1 MIHGITHLLIFCL
14 ALSFGHAYAADSS
27 ALRSKRKK
35 TDRATVNVK
44 RIKRK
49 KSKSQKSAA
58 RPQYNQAAVLVNTD
72 EKKLIKGIDRTLVY
86 LNKTVKQLP
95 KKSGARL
102 QMLERILNLTLEQSA
117 YIGSGEQEYY
127 DQQWRKWARGGRK
140 GPEPK
145 LNNTKSNAHWRR
157 VHTLSR
163 AILKEY
169 PKAPQSDA
177 IAFNGAL
184 ALQFLGKFSAASKEF
199 LRIIK
204 QYPKS
209 SFAGDSYFSLGDYY
223 FDRNDFRTASTYYKS
238 AIKYRRSKRYGWALF
253 KLGWCFYNLGQF
265 RKSLDSWRKTVVH
278 SDRMGGKGLRLK
290 EEAMR
295 DMIFSFAELKKI
307 DEAIRFYKR
316 NGGEQHISK
325 LLKLLAET
333 FTEQGKFKQSIRA
346 WKRLL
351 SLYPYSLEAFD
362 GQAEIVALNFEDGNI
377 KNVWNELEKLVNNYN
392 PRSTWAKRNE
402 PEAVKESQKNIKNL
416 LLYYPKVIH
425 KDAQKSNSKRAF
437 EEAKKGYRLFIKRY
451 PNAREIP
458 EVKEYLGDIDYF
470 QGNYREAGQTY
481 LSIALLGKNKT
492 LVFDEKGKLKANIH
506 KRSAE
511 NMLDSYNKDFLPE
524 LKGLLKLKPDFR
536 KPPRALTVR
545 AKNFI
550 KGCNYYTKWYPQ
562 DKKTVRN
569 CETFMSEIYFRSQ
582 NKKLAVR
589 YLWLIARKYST
600 QKEGRVAV
608 EHLIPIFQNNPK
620 ELASTARKL
629 LSIPAYKKGKIGKKL
644 SNLLRGMQLEQISAE
659 KSNLKRAKLYEAQ
672 AKKFPKDADADK
684 FWNNAAVDYL
694 KAGNFNGAMNAFAMI
709 VKLYPKSNLYSGS
722 VLQLGKL
729 YDDILDFDK
738 ASSYFLLF
746 ANKYPKQKESAGAM
760 QRACEL
766 QIARGSRQASNTCTN
781 FSRRYPAGGAL
792 ALEKLI
798 DSLWKSREYTA
809 MTKVI
814 FSNYINKF
822 KLSPNQKILA
832 YYKVYKAYNGKG
844 SQAQKALQGL
854 NRTSRGGGGISGE
867 ALRYVGEIAFQG
879 VQALQKQFSK
889 YRLQGGTVDKLQS
902 SIELITAKLT
912 QLEQAYGS
920 VFSTQDSYWGIAAFY
935 QLGYSYETFAAQLKS
950 PPGINGVKREDLI
963 KQLQA
968 SVDQIEGKAKEYYTT
983 GLQTTRRFTV
993 YNQWSVKIFNGLN
1006 RIVKRRV
1013 SFEELVVS
1021 PDFIGS
1027 EVPNQVRT
1035 QLR

>member
-1 MIHGITHLLIFCL
+1 MIKIIKIFLLFCF
-14 ALSFGHAYAADSS
+14 ALLHAVSYAQDSS
-27 ALRSKRKK
+27 ALRAKRKK
-35 TDRATVNVK
+35 SDRATVDVK

-49 KSKSQKSAA
+49 KSKSAKAEA
-58 RPQYNQAAVLVNTD
+58 RPQYNQAAILVNTG
-72 EKKLIKGIDRTLVY
+72 EKRLIKGIDRTLSY

-117 YIGSGEQEYY
+117 YIASGEQEYY
-127 DQQWRKWARGGRK
+127 DQQWRKWSRAGRK

-145 LNNTKSNAHWRR
+145 LNNKKSNSHWRK
-157 VHTLSR
+157 VYSLSR
-163 AILKEY
+163 SILKEY
-169 PKAPQSDA
+169 PKALQSDS

-184 ALQFLGKFSAASKEF
+184 SLQFLGRESAASREF

-209 SFAGDSYFSLGDYY
+209 SYAGDSYFSLGDYY
-223 FDRNDFRTASTYYKS
+223 FDRNDFRTAANYYRS

-253 KLGWCFYNLGQF
+253 KLGWCYYNLGQYG
-265 RKSLDSWRKTVVH
+265 RSLDSWKKTVTH
-278 SDRMGGKGLRLK
+278 SDKMGGKGLRLK

-316 NGGEQHISK
+316 NGGEQYIAK

-351 SLYPYSLEAFD
+351 SLYPNSEEAFD
-362 GQAEIVALNFEDGNI
+362 GQTEIVALNFEDGNI
-377 KNVWNELEKLVNNYN
+377 KQVWNELEKLVNNYN
-392 PRSTWAKRNE
+392 LRSTWASKNKR
-402 PEAVKESQKNIKNL
+402 PIVKEAQENIKRL

-425 KDAQKSNSKRAF
+425 KDAQKTNSKRAF
-437 EEAKKGYRLFIKRY
+437 NEAKKGYRLFIKRY
-451 PNAREIP
+451 PNSREIP

-481 LSIALLGKNKT
+481 LSIALLGKNKA
-492 LVFDEKGKLKANIH
+492 LVFNEKGKLKANIH

-524 LKGLLKLKPDFR
+524 LKALLNLKPDFR
-536 KPPRALTVR
+536 KPPRALTTR
-545 AKNFI
+545 ASNFI
-550 KGCNYYTKWYPQ
+550 KGCNYYTKWYPG
-562 DKKTVRN
+562 DKKTVKN

-582 NKKLAVR
+582 NKKMAVR
-589 YLWLIARKYST
+589 YLWLIAKKYPT

-629 LSIPAYKKGKIGKKL
+629 LSIPAYQKGKIGKKL
-644 SNLLRGMQLEQISAE
+644 GGLLRGMQLEEITAE
-659 KSNLKRAKLYEAQ
+659 KSDLKRAKLYEAQ
-672 AKKFPKDADADK
+672 AKKNPRDADADK

-709 VKLYPKSNLYSGS
+709 VKLYPKSSLYSS
-722 VLQLGKL
+722 SILQLGKL
-729 YDDILDFDK
+729 YDDVLDFGQ
-738 ASSYFLLF
+738 ASNYYLLF
-746 ANKYPKQKESAGAM
+746 ANKYPKQKEAAGAM

-766 QIARGSRQASNTCTN
+766 QIALGTNKAIGTCTA
-781 FSRRYPAGGAL
+781 FSKRFPAGGAL
-792 ALEKLI
+792 VLEKLI
-798 DSLWKSREYTA
+798 DSLWKSRQYST

-814 FSNYINKF
+814 FSNYINGF
-822 KLSPNQKILA
+822 KLSANQKILA
-832 YYKVYKAYNGKG
+832 YYKVYKAYNAKG
-844 SQAQKALQGL
+844 PQAQKALQGL
-854 NRTSRGGGGISGE
+854 TRTAQSGGGISGE
-867 ALRYVGEIAFQG
+867 ALRYIGEIAFQG
-879 VQALQKQFSK
+879 VQGLQGQFSR
-889 YRLQGGTVDKLQS
+889 YRLQGGNVDKLQS
-902 SIELITAKLT
+902 SIEQITAKLT
-912 QLEQAYGS
+912 QLEQAYGA
-920 VFSTQDSYWGIAAFY
+920 VFSTQDSYWGVAAFY
-935 QLGYSYETFAAQLKS
+935 QLGSSYESFAAQLKS
-950 PPGINGVKREDLI
+950 PPNINGVKREDLV

-968 SVDQIEGKAKEYYTT
+968 SVDQIEAKAKQYYTT
-983 GLQTTRRFTV
+983 GLQTSRRFTV
-993 YNQWSVKIFNGLN
+993 YNIWSVRIFNGLN
-1006 RIVKRRV
+1006 RIVKRKV
-1013 SFEELVVS
+1013 SFEELIVS

-1027 EVPNQVRT
+1027 EVPNQVRA